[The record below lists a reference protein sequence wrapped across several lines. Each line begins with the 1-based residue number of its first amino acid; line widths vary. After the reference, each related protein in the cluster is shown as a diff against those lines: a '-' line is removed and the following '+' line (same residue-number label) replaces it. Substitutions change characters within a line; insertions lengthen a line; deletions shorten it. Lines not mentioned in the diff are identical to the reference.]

1 VWRTEWADAVAQVDP
16 DVTVL
21 MVGAWEVLD
30 HLIDGVA
37 VRFPDPAWFD
47 VVTAGVR
54 ESIEIAGANGNL
66 VTLLAVPCMRQ
77 APDAVLQTLAR
88 NDPDRVAAFNE
99 ILRQEA
105 ARSPNVQVLELD
117 ELLCPQGTYLETVD
131 GALLRYDGVHV
142 STEGS
147 NYVWA
152 WLLDE
157 LGALRRAA
165 SPDGL
170 TPTSS
175 SPALPS

>member
-1 VWRTEWADAVAQVDP
+1 
-16 DVTVL
+16 

-30 HLIDGVA
+30 RLVDGVA

-54 ESIEIAGANGNL
+54 ESIEIAGTNGNL

-77 APDAVLQTLAR
+77 APDAAPQTLAR

-99 ILRQEA
+99 ILLQEA
-105 ARSPNVQVLELD
+105 ARRPNVRVLELN
-117 ELLCPQGTYLETVD
+117 ELLCPQGTYLEAVE

-142 STEGS
+142 TTEGS

-157 LGALRRAA
+157 LSALQRTT
-165 SPDGL
+165 SSDGR

-175 SPALPS
+175 SPVLPS